1 MRLFTKRS
9 AVGIRI
15 DGAGE
20 NHNALDQAPQA
31 ADSAGAYGNN
41 DLDHS
46 LAGKSEIE
54 VMYAPCTQED
64 SKKSCYHLG
73 LGRIH
78 CHIGIIVR
86 LLITLLIGLLC
97 LLIRLLCLLIRLLC
111 LLIGLLC
118 LLIGLLS
125 LLIGLLSLLE
135 GLLSL
140 LEGLLCLLE
149 GLLRLLEGLL
159 RLLDFRLS
167 VNRLCFLRSCLYRH
181 AAGGTNREMI
191 AKNIS
196 TVFTG
201 IIHNY
206 SSFQINL

>member
-86 LLITLLIGLLC
+86 LLITL
-97 LLIRLLCLLIRLLC
+97 R

-118 LLIGLLS
+118 LLVGLLC
-125 LLIGLLSLLE
+125 
-135 GLLSL
+135 L

-149 GLLRLLEGLL
+149 GLLCLLEGLL
-159 RLLDFRLS
+159 CLLEGLLCLLDFRLS

-196 TVFTG
+196 TVFAG

-206 SSFQINL
+206 SSFQIKL

>member
-97 LLIRLLCLLIRLLC
+97 LLIRLLCLLI
-111 LLIGLLC
+111 GLLC

-140 LEGLLCLLE
+140 LEGLLC
-149 GLLRLLEGLL
+149 LLEGLL